1 MLRKIESVLSD
12 QDLTEIARLLSQIEW
27 QDGRASAGRHAQQV
41 KANREAVQTSAVWRD
56 INALIVPKLYRH
68 PQFQRA
74 VLPSKMSAAFIAHYT
89 EGMHYGSHVDDPIM
103 GTDGGRYRAD
113 VAVTVFLNSP
123 QAYEGGELKIHTRFG
138 TQHIK
143 LEAGAAIAYPA
154 SSEHE
159 VEPIT
164 DGERYVAVLWAQ
176 SLIRDVEKREVLA
189 DLDEALSAIER
200 STPEASAG
208 KSSVSRAYA
217 NLVRMW
223 SEV

>member
-1 MLRKIESVLSD
+1 MLRKIELVLTD
-12 QDLTEIARLLSQIEW
+12 QDLIEITRLLAQAEW

-41 KANREAVQTSAVWRD
+41 KANREAVQSSAVWHD

-74 VLPSKMSAAFIAHYT
+74 VLPSKLSAAFLAHYT
-89 EGMHYGSHVDDPIM
+89 EGMFYGSHVDDPVM
-103 GTDGGRYRAD
+103 GIDGGRYRAD

-123 QAYEGGELKIHTRFG
+123 EAYDGGELKIHTRFG
-138 TQHIK
+138 AQHIK
-143 LEAGAAIAYPA
+143 MEAGAAIVYPA

-159 VEPIT
+159 VEAVT
-164 DGERYVAVLWAQ
+164 RGERYVAVLWAQ
-176 SLIRDVEKREVLA
+176 SLIRDVEKREILA
-189 DLDEALSAIER
+189 DLDEALSAIEK
-200 STPEASAG
+200 TAPESGAA